1 MSTPFP
7 ATTAAS
13 GLASSTPVAPRATAP
28 LTAPRVRPAPVR
40 TAAARPLPLMQRP
53 RVQRVVYP
61 MLVGFVLLALWQGL
75 VTGFDLPP
83 YLVPSPLLM
92 MQTLWT
98 DWAALGASLWVT
110 VKVTVLAFAVAT
122 LAGVLISFLFVQSR
136 RIETAL
142 FPYAVLLQVT
152 PIVAVA
158 PLIIIW
164 VKDPMASMVVCAALV
179 ALFPVISNTTL
190 GLRSVEPDLQ
200 NYFQLNRATR
210 LQTLIRLR
218 IPSSLPYFFGG
229 LRISSGLA
237 LIGAVV
243 AEFVAGTGG
252 TGAGL
257 AYQILQAGFQLNI
270 PRMFAA
276 LLLIS
281 LTGVALFALMAWL
294 SRAVLGG
301 WHASEQSND

>member
-7 ATTAAS
+7 SAPMASPVVTAHPA
-13 GLASSTPVAPRATAP
+13 AAPRSA
-28 LTAPRVRPAPVR
+28 PAPV
-40 TAAARPLPLMQRP
+40 AAKPAAKATPKRPPLMAQP

-61 MLVGFVLLALWQGL
+61 VLVGLVLIALWQGL
-75 VTGFDLPP
+75 VTAMELPP
-83 YLVPSPLLM
+83 YLVPSPILM
-92 MQTLWT
+92 MKTLFT
-98 DWAALGASLWVT
+98 DWAALGGSLWVT
-110 VKVTVLAFAVAT
+110 VKITVLAFVVAT
-122 LAGVLISFLFVQSR
+122 VAGVLISFLFVQSK

-164 VKDPMASMVVCAALV
+164 VKDPTASMVICAALV
-179 ALFPVISNTTL
+179 ALFPIISNTTL

-200 NYFQLNRATR
+200 SYFQLNRATR
-210 LQTLIRLR
+210 LQTLLRLR
-218 IPSSLPYFFGG
+218 IPSALPYFFGG

-243 AEFVAGTGG
+243 AEFVAGQ
-252 TGAGL
+252 GAGL

-281 LTGVALFALMAWL
+281 LTGVALFVLMAWL
-294 SRAVLGG
+294 TRVALGG
-301 WHASEQSND
+301 WHASETSHD

>member
-1 MSTPFP
+1 MNT
-7 ATTAAS
+7 
-13 GLASSTPVAPRATAP
+13 
-28 LTAPRVRPAPVR
+28 LT
-40 TAAARPLPLMQRP
+40 AARPLLFQP
-53 RVQRVVYP
+53 RVQRIAYP
-61 MLVGFVLLALWQGL
+61 VLVGVVLLLLWQGL
-75 VTGFDLPP
+75 VSGLELPP

-92 MQTLWT
+92 MQTLVT
-98 DWAALGASLWVT
+98 DWATLGGSLLVT
-110 VKVTVLAFAVAT
+110 VKITLLAFVAAT
-122 LAGVLISFLFVQSR
+122 VAGVLISFLFVQSKA
-136 RIETAL
+136 IETAL

-164 VKDPMASMVVCAALV
+164 VRDPTLSMVICASLV
-179 ALFPVISNTTL
+179 ALFPIISNTTL

-200 NYFQLNRATR
+200 SYFQLNRATR
-210 LQTLIRLR
+210 LQTLLRLR
-218 IPSSLPYFFGG
+218 IPSALPYFFGG

-252 TGAGL
+252 TNTGL
-257 AYQILQAGFQLNI
+257 AYQILMAGYQLDI

-281 LTGVALFALMAWL
+281 LAGVFLFVLMAWL
-294 SRAVLGG
+294 TKVSLGS
-301 WHASEQSND
+301 WHASEIAQD